1 MANRWRYP
9 LEAMKLFSIR
19 WFLWM
24 RVAAISFVIAAAII
38 LTLVRVLVGAL
49 EFYHQEI
56 EGRLSSELGAEV
68 QFESLEADWVYFD
81 PILRM
86 QGLSLGPESADRLSV
101 DRFSIRLDG
110 FKSIIGKAPV
120 LRELEVIGLQAVI
133 GPDQLGNWRVS
144 GFPVTTRSPAVD
156 YLKLFEQSGRLVIES
171 SKILVQGSYPFAIEI
186 ESDDQGLRLATTE
199 SDRVLSGSFRVV
211 SDKAS
216 AAGFQE
222 VVSIIARFEG
232 TSGSVLRSNFDAF
245 LTLKPAEIKA
255 GDTLLAMGRH
265 ELRAALW
272 VTAQE
277 GAGQIVGSS
286 DWVSYLTQESALVQP
301 DVALR
306 SGIEGN
312 FSQNEGSFSVLLPD
326 AQLKIRDQSIEIG
339 AIGLAGQKDADQGE
353 YLLAGYL
360 DHFEVNEA
368 AVKALSMSEDVF
380 GLAEDQRRLLEQVS
394 PRLRLGHVQWHFA
407 PARVRESFTVLADF
421 GNLELSLAGAVPG
434 LSGLKGLL
442 QFGFGAGYL
451 DFDAMNAQIQF
462 GSLYDFPWSLDA
474 IRGRIA
480 YRSAEDGF
488 ALTSGKLVA
497 RVDGLVAEGKLHM
510 NLAQDRR
517 LRTWGLVLGAK
528 DFELD
533 AVLPFIPNTVPKTAT
548 GWLNENLLAGRSS
561 TTGLF
566 VHGSLDRISP
576 KDEKQY
582 GVQIALE
589 NGVIQYDPD
598 WPVASATVGQIDVS
612 NKGIFGEQLVTRLYE
627 TAASGVSLAMPFTE
641 AGLLTEVVVQGQVQ
655 GPVSDLIRFFQETPL
670 QGQVKGVADSW
681 TGKGRALGSA
691 KVTVPLDGTIR
702 APDVSAGL
710 WLDQAEIELKDIGL
724 NLTDLR
730 GQFDYETKTGLSAK
744 QIQFAV
750 LGGSSNASISSELF
764 GNGGVTLIALEGVV
778 DMAPVTEWLDLTLL
792 HLTQGATNYQG
803 SLSVP
808 YGGREDQPIFEFAS
822 DLRGIT
828 IDMPEPIGKVVADA
842 RRPLWVAQSFDTT
855 GSELAFELDQSAG
868 GILRLT
874 GDEVQGGIIEIGRY
888 EPKAA
893 AFDAIRITGALPYAS
908 LEEWDGFLFQLDALS
923 KGDVA
928 EAFRA
933 RLDSVEVRAAE
944 FDLFGYGL
952 DDVVLGLYP
961 DAGSWR
967 MTLLNSEVDGM
978 VRLNDDPDV
987 PLEIV
992 LDNLNLISEGAL
1004 GDPLVGLT
1012 SEDLLPADVLIRSV
1026 YWDGEDYGR
1035 WQFSVQPNDD
1045 VVLVTNLIA
1054 QSKGMLIDVKEGL
1067 HWYPGGDTPYSK
1079 FEGLVKVEDMRA
1091 CLAAWGYASGLE
1103 GENFGF
1109 QSTFEWPGS
1118 PLHIDLDRIR
1128 GSVNLTG
1135 GQGRIV
1141 QAEASS
1147 GALKLLGIFDFAE
1160 IAQRFSF
1167 DLSRMLSE
1175 GHAFN
1180 SVSGSFFL
1188 EKGLVSIDSPIVVA
1202 GAGSQLTLAGEVN
1215 LLKETL
1221 DNDLIVT
1228 LPLNK
1233 NLPWYAAY
1241 SAVATGPLVG
1251 AGVFLAQKV
1260 FKKQI
1265 DELTSLK
1272 YEVSGTFSEPNVQF
1286 LSMFDASLRKSSDPA
1301 AVTEVPGPDEGAA
1314 RE

>member
-1 MANRWRYP
+1 MLR
-9 LEAMKLFSIR
+9 STR

-24 RVAAISFVIAAAII
+24 RVAVIGFVIAAAVV
-38 LTLVRVLVGAL
+38 LTLLRILVGAL
-49 EFYHQEI
+49 AFYHQEI
-56 EGRLSSELGAEV
+56 EGRLSNELGAPV
-68 QFESLEADWVYFD
+68 RFESLAADWVYFD
-81 PILRM
+81 PVLRL
-86 QGLSLGPESADRLSV
+86 QGLSLGPESSDHLRV

-110 FKSIIGKAPV
+110 LKSIMGKAPV

-133 GPDQLGNWRVS
+133 APDELGNWRVS
-144 GFPVTTRSPAVD
+144 GLPARTRSPEVD

-171 SKILVQGSYPFAIEI
+171 SKISVEGPYPFAIEI
-186 ESDDQGLRLATTE
+186 ESDGQGLRLVTTE
-199 SDRVLSGSFRVV
+199 SHRVLSGSFRVV
-211 SDKAS
+211 SDTAS
-216 AAGFQE
+216 AMRFQE
-222 VVSIIARFEG
+222 VATIIARFKG
-232 TSGSVLRSNFDAF
+232 VSGSVLRSDFDAF
-245 LTLKPAEIKA
+245 LTLKPAEVEADDGPIP
-255 GDTLLAMGRH
+255 MGQH
-265 ELRAALW
+265 ELSAKLW
-272 VTAQE
+272 VTASG

-286 DWVSYLTQESALVQP
+286 DWASYLSQEAGQGQP

-306 SGIEGN
+306 SSIEGD
-312 FSQNEGSFSVLLPD
+312 FSQTEGSFSVLLPD
-326 AQLKIRDQSIEIG
+326 AQLEVSGQAIEIG
-339 AIGLAGQKDADQGE
+339 PVGLAGQKGVDQDE
-353 YLLAGYL
+353 YTLAGYL
-360 DHFEVNEA
+360 DHFEVNAA
-368 AVKALSMSEDVF
+368 AVKALAVSKDVF
-380 GLAEDQRRLLEQVS
+380 GLSADERLQLEQVS
-394 PRLRLGHVQWHFA
+394 PRLRLEHVQWQLE
-407 PARVRESFTVLADF
+407 PMRVRERFSVLADVA
-421 GNLELSLAGAVPG
+421 NLELSLAGAVPG
-434 LSGLKGLL
+434 LSGLSGFAR
-442 QFGFGAGYL
+442 FGFGAGYL
-451 DFDAMNAQIQF
+451 DLDADNARVHF
-462 GSLYDFPWSLDA
+462 GSLYDEPWSIEA
-474 IRGRIA
+474 IQGRLA
-480 YRSAEDGF
+480 YRQAADGF

-497 RVDGLVAEGKLHM
+497 RADGLTAEGKLHM
-510 NLAQDRR
+510 NLTQDRR
-517 LRTWGLVLGAK
+517 LRTWGLILSAK
-528 DFELD
+528 DFDLR
-533 AVLPFIPNTVPKTAT
+533 AALPFMPKTVPETST
-548 GWLNENLLAGRSS
+548 RWLKQNLLAGRSS

-576 KDEKQY
+576 KAEKQY

-598 WPVASATVGQIDVS
+598 WPVASATVGRIDVS
-612 NKGIFGEQLVTRLYE
+612 NKGIFGEQLVTQLYA
-627 TAASGVSLAMPFTE
+627 TSASGVSLSMPFTD

-655 GPVSDLIRFFQETPL
+655 GPVADLIRFFQETPL

-710 WLDQAEIELKDIGL
+710 WVDQAEIALNDIGL
-724 NLTDLR
+724 NLTDFR

-744 QIQFAV
+744 QIQFDV
-750 LGGSSNASISSELF
+750 LGGSTNARIRSELF
-764 GNGGVTLIALEGVV
+764 GNGGVTLIALEGDV
-778 DMAPVTEWLDLTLL
+778 DMAPVTDWLDLTLL
-792 HLTQGATNYQG
+792 RLTEGSTVYQG

-808 YGGREDQPIFEFAS
+808 YGGREDQPVFEFAS
-822 DLRGIT
+822 DLRGVT
-828 IDMPEPIGKVVADA
+828 IDMPPPTGKIVADA
-842 RRPLWVAQSFDTT
+842 RRPLRVSQSFDAT

-868 GILRLT
+868 GILRLA

-893 AFDAIRITGALPYAS
+893 AFDSIRITGALPYAS
-908 LEEWDGFLFQLDALS
+908 LEEWDEFLLRLDALS
-923 KGDVA
+923 KGDVS

-933 RLDSVEVRAAE
+933 RLDSVQVQAAQ
-944 FDLFGYGL
+944 FDLFGYAL
-952 DDVVLGLYP
+952 EDVALGLYP

-992 LDNLNLISEGAL
+992 LDSLNLISDGAL
-1004 GDPLVGLT
+1004 GDPLLGLT

-1035 WQFSVQPNDD
+1035 WQFRLQPNDES
-1045 VVLVTNLIA
+1045 VLLSNLTA

-1067 HWYPGGDTPYSK
+1067 HWYPASEAPYSR
-1079 FEGLVKVEDMRA
+1079 FEGLVTVEDMRA

-1103 GENFGF
+1103 GEDFGF
-1109 QSTFEWPGS
+1109 QTILEWPGS
-1118 PLHIDLDRIR
+1118 PLNIDLDRIR
-1128 GSVNLTG
+1128 GSINLTG

-1180 SVSGSFFL
+1180 SMTGSFFL
-1188 EKGLVSIDSPIVVA
+1188 KNGLVSIDSPIVVA

-1215 LLKETL
+1215 LLTETL

-1286 LSMFDASLRKSSDPA
+1286 LSMFDSSLRKSADPA
-1301 AVTEVPGPDEGAA
+1301 AVTESPEPEADAA

>member
-1 MANRWRYP
+1 MLR
-9 LEAMKLFSIR
+9 SIR

-24 RVAAISFVIAAAII
+24 RVAVIGSVIAAALL
-38 LTLVRVLVGAL
+38 LTLLRVLVGAL
-49 EFYHQEI
+49 EFYHEEI
-56 EGRLSSELGAEV
+56 EERLSAELGAAIR
-68 QFESLEADWVYFD
+68 FESLAADWVYFD
-81 PILRM
+81 PVLRM
-86 QGLSLGPESADRLSV
+86 QGFSLGPESSDHLMI

-110 FKSIIGKAPV
+110 LKSVIGKAPV
-120 LRELEVIGLQAVI
+120 LREAEVIGLQAVI
-133 GPDQLGNWRVS
+133 APDQLGNWRVS
-144 GFPVTTRSPAVD
+144 GLPVRARSPAVD

-171 SKILVQGSYPFAIEI
+171 SKISVKGPYPFAIEI
-186 ESDDQGLRLATTE
+186 ESDDQGLRLATTA
-199 SDRVLSGSFRVV
+199 SGRVLSGSFKVV
-211 SDKAS
+211 SDTAS
-216 AAGFQE
+216 AARFQE
-222 VVSIIARFEG
+222 VVTIIARFEG
-232 TSGSVLRSNFDAF
+232 ISGSVLRSDFEAF
-245 LTLKPAEIKA
+245 LTLKPTEFEA
-255 GDTLLAMGRH
+255 DNSLLPMGHH
-265 ELRAALW
+265 ELSAALW
-272 VTAQE
+272 VTASG

-286 DWVSYLTQESALVQP
+286 DWAAYRSQDAVQGAP

-312 FSQNEGSFSVLLPD
+312 FSQNEGSLSVLLPD
-326 AQLKIRDQSIEIG
+326 AQLKIRGQSIEIG
-339 AIGLAGQKDADQGE
+339 PIGLAGEKGADQDGFT
-353 YLLAGYL
+353 LAGYL
-360 DHFEVNEA
+360 DHFEVNDA
-368 AVKALSMSEDVF
+368 AVKALSMSADVF
-380 GLAEDQRRLLEQVS
+380 GLSADQRVQLAAVS
-394 PRLRLGHVQWHFA
+394 PRLRLERVQWQLK
-407 PARVRESFTVLADF
+407 PARVRESFTVLADVA
-421 GNLELSLAGAVPG
+421 NLELSLAGVVPG
-434 LSGLKGLL
+434 LSGLSGFV
-442 QFGFGAGYL
+442 QFGFGAGYF
-451 DFDAMNAQIQF
+451 DFDATNAQVQF
-462 GSLYDFPWSLDA
+462 GSLYDVPWSIAA
-474 IRGRIA
+474 IQGRLA
-480 YRSAEDGF
+480 YRQAEDGF

-497 RVDGLVAEGKLHM
+497 RADGLTAEGKLHM
-510 NLAQDRR
+510 NLTQDRR
-517 LRTWGLVLGAK
+517 SRTWGLVLSAK
-528 DFELD
+528 DFDLS
-533 AVLPFIPNTVPKTAT
+533 AALPFLPNTVPETAT
-548 GWLNENLLAGRSS
+548 RWLKENLLAGRSS

-576 KDEKQY
+576 KAEKQY

-598 WPVASATVGQIDVS
+598 WPVASATVGRIDVS
-612 NKGIFGEQLVTRLYE
+612 NKGLFGDQLVTRLYA
-627 TAASGVSLAMPFTE
+627 TAASGVSVAMPFTD

-655 GPVSDLIRFFQETPL
+655 GPVADLIRFFQETPL

-710 WLDQAEIELKDIGL
+710 WVDQAEIALNDIGL
-724 NLTDLR
+724 NLTGLR

-744 QIQFAV
+744 QIQFDV
-750 LGGSSNASISSELF
+750 LGGSSNASIRSELF
-764 GNGGVTLIALEGVV
+764 GNGGVTLIALKGDV
-778 DMAPVTEWLDLTLL
+778 DMAPVTDWLDLTLL
-792 HLTQGATNYQG
+792 RLTEGSTGYQG

-828 IDMPEPIGKVVADA
+828 IDMPPPIGKIVADA
-842 RRPLWVAQSFDTT
+842 RRPLRVTQSFEAT

-868 GILRLT
+868 GILSLV
-874 GDEVQGGIIEIGRY
+874 GDEIQGGIIEIGRY

-893 AFDAIRITGALPYAS
+893 AFDSIRITGALPYAS
-908 LEEWDGFLFQLDALS
+908 LEEWDGFLLQLDALS

-933 RLDSVEVRAAE
+933 RLDSVQVQAAE
-944 FDLFGYGL
+944 FDLFGYAL
-952 DDVVLGLYP
+952 EDVALGLYP

-978 VRLNDDPDV
+978 VRLNDDPDA

-992 LDNLNLISEGAL
+992 LDNLNLISDGAL
-1004 GDPLVGLT
+1004 GDPLLGLT

-1035 WQFSVQPNDD
+1035 WQFTVQPNDEF
-1045 VVLVTNLIA
+1045 VRLTNLMA
-1054 QSKGMLIDVKEGL
+1054 QSKGMLIDVKDGL
-1067 HWYPGGDTPYSK
+1067 HWYPASDAPYSK
-1079 FEGLVKVEDMRA
+1079 FEGLVRVEDMRA

-1109 QSTFEWPGS
+1109 QTTMEWPGS
-1118 PLHIDLDRIR
+1118 PLHIDLDRVK

-1141 QAEASS
+1141 QAEASN

-1180 SVSGSFFL
+1180 SVMGSFFL
-1188 EKGLVSIDSPIVVA
+1188 ENGLVSIDSPIVVA

-1215 LLKETL
+1215 LLTETL

-1286 LSMFDASLRKSSDPA
+1286 LSMFDSSLRKSADPA
-1301 AVTEVPGPDEGAA
+1301 IVIEPPDPDTGAV